1 MMTDW
6 IIYGFTGYFALLVLL
21 FSLKSLFFSN
31 PDTLN

>member
-1 MMTDW
+1 MTDL

-21 FSLKSLFFSN
+21 FGLKSILFPN